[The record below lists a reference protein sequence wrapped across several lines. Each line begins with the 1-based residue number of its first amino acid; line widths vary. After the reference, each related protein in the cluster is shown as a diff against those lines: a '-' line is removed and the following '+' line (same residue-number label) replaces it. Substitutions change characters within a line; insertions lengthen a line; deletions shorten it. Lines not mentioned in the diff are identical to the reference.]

1 MNKIK
6 LTAGLMLFASIA
18 MAQTATTESAPSIE
32 FHTILLGVIGLLIF
46 VLFLLVLTLKKVLYI
61 LKVES
66 QGGVY
71 PTEVQQTFWENILS
85 LKPLAAEK
93 ELELD
98 HDFDG
103 IKELNNPIPF
113 WFNLLF
119 YTTIAVAFVY
129 MMVFHVFEVGSLQG
143 KEYETEMA
151 NAEISKQEYIKK
163 AGNLID
169 ENSVVLLTDKAKI
182 HEGAEIFTTKCVV
195 CHGEKGEGK
204 VGPNL
209 TDEYW
214 LHGGDVKSI
223 FKTIKYGVPSKGMVA
238 WQNSMNGAQMQE
250 LASFILSLQGT
261 NPPGAKEPQGE
272 KAAAAAPAPS
282 DTTATA
288 SADTTVKK

>member
-6 LTAGLMLFASIA
+6 LTAVLMLFASIA
-18 MAQTATTESAPSIE
+18 MAQTATTESAPTME
-32 FHTILLGVIGLLIF
+32 FHTILLGVIGILIF
-46 VLFLLVLTLKKVLYI
+46 VLFLLVLTLRRVLYI

-71 PTEVQQTFWENILS
+71 PIEVQQNFWENILS

-129 MMVFHVFEVGSLQG
+129 LLVFHVFEVGSLQG

-151 NAEISKQEYIKK
+151 NAEISRQEYIKK

-169 ENSVVLLTDKAKI
+169 ENSVVLLTDKNKI
-182 HEGAEIFTTKCVV
+182 HEGAEIFTIKCVV
-195 CHGEKGEGK
+195 CHGDKGEGK

-238 WQNSMNGAQMQE
+238 WQNSMNGSQMQE

-261 NPPGAKEPQGE
+261 NPPGGKDPQGD
-272 KAAAAAPAPS
+272 KVVSTSPS
-282 DTTATA
+282 TNDTTAT
-288 SADTTVKK
+288 TVTIVNK